1 MHKKQ
6 PLWIV
11 RFNAAA
17 LVLLLSAWAP
27 TALAQVTA
35 SLTAGVHLRAG
46 PDMFYPSVM
55 IMPPGAGV
63 QVFGCVQGFGWCDV
77 QFGLNRGWVDAAF
90 LQAVGPGGPV
100 IIATSPAVIGVPVVP
115 FAFNTYWSTWYV
127 GRPWYSRRAFYYN
140 HWNRFPQGRPPP
152 IYRPRPPVF
161 RPPPSRPPVVRP
173 PPGRPP
179 STGRPPG
186 SGRPP
191 SSGRPPP
198 GGQPPPG
205 NRPPPSTRPAPGAG
219 Q

>member
-1 MHKKQ
+1 MNKKQ
-6 PLWIV
+6 PIWIV

-198 GGQPPPG
+198 GGQPTPG
-205 NRPPPSTRPAPGAG
+205 NRPPPCTRPAPGAG